1 MDVAPDIMRA
11 MHTATIG
18 SPLAWGLFL
27 AAVLVFLALD
37 LGVFHR
43 KEHVVSAKEAGIW
56 TGIWILTAVVFGAGL
71 HLWKGQELALE
82 FAAGYLI
89 EKALSVDNIFVFVVL
104 FRFFKVP
111 GELQHRVL
119 FWGVFG
125 ALVLR
130 AVFIFAGASL
140 LDRFDWMLYVFGAI
154 LVWTGLKM
162 FSSEDENPS
171 KSPWIRWLK
180 RIVPVQDEFDGKRFF
195 STMTGKRMATPL
207 FLALVAIEFTDVIF
221 AVDSIP
227 AVFAVSR
234 DPFIVFTSNVFAI
247 LGLRSLYFLLADVVD
262 RFYLLRPA
270 LALVLLF
277 VGAKMIASD
286 FVHVPVALSLG
297 VIAGL
302 VGGAM
307 IISWLR
313 PKAAAARRGE

>member
-1 MDVAPDIMRA
+1 
-11 MHTATIG
+11 MHAASIG
-18 SPLAWGLFL
+18 SPLSWTLFL
-27 AAVLVFLALD
+27 AGVLVFLALD
-37 LGVFHR
+37 LGVFH
-43 KEHVVSAKEAGIW
+43 KKSHTVSAKEAGIW
-56 TGIWILTAVVFGAGL
+56 TGVWVAMAVLFGIGL
-71 HLWKGQELALE
+71 NVWQGRELALE
-82 FAAGYLI
+82 FAAGYVI

-111 GELQHRVL
+111 SELQHRVL

-130 AVFIFAGASL
+130 ATFIFAGASL
-140 LDRFDWMLYVFGAI
+140 LEHFDWTLYVFGLI
-154 LVWTGLKM
+154 LVWTGIKM
-162 FSSEDENPS
+162 FSPEDDNPS
-171 KSPWIRWLK
+171 QSPWIRWTK

-195 STMTGKRMATPL
+195 STQTGKRMATPL

-227 AVFAVSR
+227 AVFAVTR

-247 LGLRSLYFLLADVVD
+247 LGLRSLYFLLADIVD

-277 VGAKMIASD
+277 VGAKMIASGV
-286 FVHVPVALSLG
+286 VHVPIALSLG
-297 VIAGL
+297 IIVTL

-307 IISWLR
+307 VISWLR
-313 PKAAAARRGE
+313 PKPVDAAHGK